1 MHTPS
6 HALTVLVEL
15 VVLLGVVGVVARLVA
30 GVRGDR
36 RRLVIGVGVLPCLVS
51 GCSNGLWDDFGL
63 KLLAG
68 VFAGAAFALVMALT
82 RQAHRD
88 RDRAEDLWEA
98 SRIKRM
104 DRLWDDQP
112 AGHASVS
119 AHELMGRPIVASD
132 AAMTAQIVPQAP
144 EHPDVA
150 EELARATAT
159 TAALQQRLYDL
170 TDTAVQLA
178 TQLHTHFDKNGFG
191 HSQRAVWT
199 TLKRLEAIRAEV
211 RPTPLTPEAS

>member
-51 GCSNGLWDDFGL
+51 GCTVTVDGRLMAVVLFWL
-63 KLLAG
+63 LLAL
-68 VFAGAAFALVMALT
+68 AAVATARWLLPSHDPVQTA
-82 RQAHRD
+82 
-88 RDRAEDLWEA
+88 A
-98 SRIKRM
+98 SADDVKPL
-104 DRLWDDQP
+104 DRLWDAQV
-112 AGHASVS
+112 ASGSVS
-119 AHELMGRPIVASD
+119 AHELMGRPIVARD

-159 TAALQQRLYDL
+159 TAALQQRLYEL